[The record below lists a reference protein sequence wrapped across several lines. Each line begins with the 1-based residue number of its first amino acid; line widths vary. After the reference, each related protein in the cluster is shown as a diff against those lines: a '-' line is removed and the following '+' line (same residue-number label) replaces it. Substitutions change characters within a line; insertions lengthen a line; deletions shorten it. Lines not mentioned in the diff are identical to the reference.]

1 MSKIERKKR
10 KKRLISLL
18 LVLSLAFVVSV
29 PVVAMTLDD
38 KIEAIGAKGTAVEV
52 LDPEMWIKDGA
63 IFYTSDGEGGGG
75 SKPASTSA
83 PAPVEYKPTYYDIT
97 YELYGGTNDT
107 RNPDKYEFGLGVEE
121 FFPAMK
127 SGYDFVGWYS
137 NADAIT
143 SDVNVDSYLVK
154 RLPSDS
160 SGNRRLHAKFKPK
173 TYNITYVLFDGINDE
188 TNPVTYT
195 YGVGVPE
202 FKPATK
208 PDHIFKGWFKDEAL
222 TQPVTSITDTD
233 MEDVTLYA
241 GFEIDT
247 SNITVPP
254 TEEALADN
262 NNEGSEDDI
271 DGASFGELF
280 ARAIKCTDNSIKYKW
295 SEIKGAAG
303 YLIYGNFC
311 NLGGKKYKYKLVG
324 ETKKLEYTA
333 KKLNKDRYYKYYI
346 AAYKLVD
353 GKKII
358 FCVSKTI
365 HATTTSEKNGSAEKI
380 KLNKDKVTLSVD
392 EKFKIIAREINKTKT
407 IKTHRP
413 ICYESSDPK
422 VAKVDKNGKIT
433 AKKSGKCKIWVY
445 AQNGLYVKVSVTVK

>member
-18 LVLSLAFVVSV
+18 LVLSLAFIIAIPALAMNADVSGSS
-29 PVVAMTLDD
+29 
-38 KIEAIGAKGTAVEV
+38 KAIKGTASE
-52 LDPEMWIKDGA
+52 LI
-63 IFYTSDGEGGGG
+63 SDDAWNGSASAFHGTESPT
-75 SKPASTSA
+75 SKPPAPAATSA

-121 FFPAMK
+121 FFPATK
-127 SGYDFVGWYS
+127 PGYDFVGWYS

-143 SDVNVDSYLVK
+143 SDVNVDSYLIK

-222 TQPVTSITDTD
+222 TQPVTSITNTD
-233 MEDVTLYA
+233 MEDITLYA
-241 GFEIDT
+241 GFEIDL
-247 SNITVPP
+247 SDITVPP
-254 TEEALADN
+254 TEEALDEN
-262 NNEGSEDDI
+262 NDKGSEDDI

-311 NLGGKKYKYKLVG
+311 NLGGKKYKYKYVG
-324 ETKKLEYTA
+324 ETEKTTWTA
-333 KKLNKDRYYKYYI
+333 KNLKKDRYYKYYI

-353 GKKII
+353 DKKII
-358 FCVSKTI
+358 VCISKTI
-365 HATTTSEKNGSAEKI
+365 HATTTSDKNGSAEKI
-380 KLNKDKVTLSVD
+380 KLNKDRVTLSVD